1 MRNFLFFCL
10 VTLFGGT
17 SVQAQTQKLIS
28 PVFWQAG
35 VQAIHQEEI
44 KGTMV
49 FSFSTFRH
57 FFLNLEAVNLNAYQL
72 HRTGSQYRLVALNP
86 KTNLGTYQADVTKAG
101 VFLTTP
107 RYRGTLKEAPTTL
120 FTEDNQIAILLMGVA
135 EIADT
140 TTKRQAYEDY
150 VTQSG
155 TDCAL
160 SNTYYSVG
168 VGLNTA
174 AAISH
179 LNHIIKRHK
188 ALGTFDDC
196 TAISTQAETHCFFI
210 GCFATFAW
218 CCTN

>member
-1 MRNFLFFCL
+1 MRKFLFLCL
-10 VTLFGGT
+10 VALFGGT
-17 SVQAQTQKLIS
+17 LAQAQTQKLIS

-35 VQAIHQEEI
+35 VQAIHQEEM
-44 KGTMV
+44 KGTTV
-49 FSFSTFRH
+49 FSFTTFRH
-57 FFLNLEAVNLNAYQL
+57 FFINLEAVNLNAYQL
-72 HRTGSQYRLVALNP
+72 HRTGSHYRLVAKDP
-86 KTNLGTYQADVTKAG
+86 KVGLGTYLADVTKAG
-101 VFLTTP
+101 VFLTTS
-107 RYRGTLKEAPTTL
+107 RYKGLLKDAPSSL
-120 FTEDNQIAILLMGVA
+120 LTEDFRVAILLLTVA
-135 EIADT
+135 EMEDSG
-140 TTKRQAYEDY
+140 TKRQAYEEY

-155 TDCAL
+155 TDCAV

-179 LNHIIKRHK
+179 VNHIIKRHK

-196 TAISTQAETHCFFI
+196 TAISTQPETHCFFI